1 MRPLNPIQRRELSIW
16 TPEHWQAGTYSFCR
30 PKLPQSS
37 MWHVM
42 GNALNRLAIDRVI
55 PKILSVDEG
64 AELASMGLGEWA
76 HGRRVSPPDF
86 ARPGTGTG
94 RIIVQQ
100 RE

>member
-1 MRPLNPIQRRELSIW
+1 
-16 TPEHWQAGTYSFCR
+16 
-30 PKLPQSS
+30 
-37 MWHVM
+37 M
-42 GNALNRLAIDRVI
+42 GKALDRLAIDRVI

-64 AELASMGLGEWA
+64 AEFASMGLGEWA
-76 HGRRVSPPDF
+76 HGRRVSAPDF